1 MSSTRMQMTDK
12 KYLSKMI
19 QMIMLGLTSVAA
31 TTLLHAAEETTQNNA
46 EPLALPTLKFT
57 ANQLGEITENS
68 GVYTPGSIATA
79 TRLVLKPKETPQT
92 ISVITRQEMDDFNL
106 NSIDDVMRHTPGVS
120 VVTYDSE
127 RTEYYSR
134 GFAIQNFQYDG
145 IPMNRDSAYSAGNT
159 LSDMAIY
166 DRIEVLK
173 GATGLLT
180 GVGDPGATIN
190 LIRKKPTKDF
200 QGNVSLGLGT
210 WNNYRGQIDLSGPLN
225 ETGSIRARG
234 VAAYQDKES
243 QLDRYERKTPVFYGI
258 LEADLTDNTL
268 LTVGADYQDNKP
280 KGSTWGGIPIYNSAG
295 QFNKMPRGFNNGAN
309 WSNWEQYTRTIFSTL
324 EHKFDNDW
332 VAKIQLNHQINGY
345 DAQLGA
351 AAGGH
356 PNPSTGT
363 GVSMWAGNYK
373 GETKSDAADIYAT
386 GPFQLFGREHELVVG
401 ASISESTWKN
411 NGYGTP
417 TDYKT
422 SVDQYYQWNGDV
434 AEPDWQRGNHWSNN
448 ETTKQ
453 NGFYLTSRLNLHDD
467 LKVILG
473 GRIANYKSE
482 ETKESGIFIPYV
494 GAVYDLNDQY
504 SVYASYSTIFKPQSA
519 QNPNGKTLDPLEGE
533 NYEAGIKGEFFDG
546 RLNASLAYY
555 QLKQDN
561 FAKEIPN
568 VLTPSG
574 GVASEALQGVK
585 TKGAELEVTG
595 EIRPGWNL
603 HAGFNHKISKQD
615 GIKQSTLTPENEFSL
630 YTSYKL
636 NQWVDGLTIGGGA
649 RWQDKTWGD
658 VTNPL
663 YKDPVKHVVSDYWL
677 FDAMANYEVNDQLSV
692 SFNVNNLLDEK
703 YYTIFSWYSTYTWG
717 EGRNYNLGLKYKF

>member
-258 LEADLTDNTL
+258 LEADLTENTL

-280 KGSTWGGIPIYNSAG
+280 KGSTWGGIPIYNTAG

-422 SVDQYYQWNGDV
+422 SVDQYYQWNGNV

-603 HAGFNHKISKQD
+603 HAGFNHKTSKQD

>member
-411 NGYGTP
+411 NGYSAP
-417 TDYKT
+417 TGYKT
-422 SVDQYYQWNGDV
+422 SVDQYYQWNGNV
-434 AEPDWQRGNHWSNN
+434 AEPDWQKGNHWSNN

>member
-145 IPMNRDSAYSAGNT
+145 IPMHRDSAYSAGNT

-200 QGNVSLGLGT
+200 QGNVSLGLGS

-422 SVDQYYQWNGDV
+422 SVDQYYQWNGNV
-434 AEPDWQRGNHWSNN
+434 AEPDCQKGNHWANN
-448 ETTKQ
+448 ETSKQ
-453 NGFYLTSRLNLHDD
+453 NGFYLT
-467 LKVILG
+467 
-473 GRIANYKSE
+473 
-482 ETKESGIFIPYV
+482 
-494 GAVYDLNDQY
+494 
-504 SVYASYSTIFKPQSA
+504 
-519 QNPNGKTLDPLEGE
+519 
-533 NYEAGIKGEFFDG
+533 
-546 RLNASLAYY
+546 
-555 QLKQDN
+555 
-561 FAKEIPN
+561 
-568 VLTPSG
+568 
-574 GVASEALQGVK
+574 
-585 TKGAELEVTG
+585 
-595 EIRPGWNL
+595 
-603 HAGFNHKISKQD
+603 
-615 GIKQSTLTPENEFSL
+615 
-630 YTSYKL
+630 
-636 NQWVDGLTIGGGA
+636 
-649 RWQDKTWGD
+649 
-658 VTNPL
+658 
-663 YKDPVKHVVSDYWL
+663 
-677 FDAMANYEVNDQLSV
+677 
-692 SFNVNNLLDEK
+692 
-703 YYTIFSWYSTYTWG
+703 
-717 EGRNYNLGLKYKF
+717 

>member
-145 IPMNRDSAYSAGNT
+145 IPMHRDSAYSAGNT

-200 QGNVSLGLGT
+200 QGNVSLGLGS

-243 QLDRYERKTPVFYGI
+243 RLDRYERKTPVFYGI
-258 LEADLTDNTL
+258 LEADLSDNTL

-422 SVDQYYQWNGDV
+422 SVDQYYQWNGNV
-434 AEPDWQRGNHWSNN
+434 AEPDWQKGNHWSNN

-519 QNPNGKTLDPLEGE
+519 QDPNGKTLDPLEGE

-636 NQWVDGLTIGGGA
+636 NQWVEGLTIGGGA

-677 FDAMANYEVNDQLSV
+677 FDARANYEVNDQLSV

>member
-351 AAGGH
+351 AAGSH

-386 GPFQLFGREHELVVG
+386 GPFQLFGRKHELVVG

-422 SVDQYYQWNGDV
+422 SVDQYYQWNGNV
-434 AEPDWQRGNHWSNN
+434 AEPDWQKGNHWSNN

>member
-1 MSSTRMQMTDK
+1 MSSTRIQMADK

-19 QMIMLGLTSVAA
+19 QMIMLGLTSVVAS
-31 TTLLHAAEETTQNNA
+31 TLLHATEEITQNNA

-225 ETGSIRARG
+225 QTGSIRGRG

-258 LEADLTDNTL
+258 LEADLTENTL
-268 LTVGADYQDNKP
+268 LTIGADYQDNKP

-295 QFNKMPRGFNNGAN
+295 QFNKMSRGFNNGAN

-411 NGYGTP
+411 NGYSAP
-417 TDYKT
+417 TGYKT
-422 SVDQYYQWNGDV
+422 SVDQYYQWNGNV
-434 AEPDWQRGNHWSNN
+434 AEPDWQKGNHWSNN

-636 NQWVDGLTIGGGA
+636 NQWVDGLTVGGGA

>member
-145 IPMNRDSAYSAGNT
+145 IPMHRDSAYSAGNT

-200 QGNVSLGLGT
+200 QGNVSLGLGS

-258 LEADLTDNTL
+258 LEADLSDNTL

-422 SVDQYYQWNGDV
+422 SVDQYYQWNGNV
-434 AEPDWQRGNHWSNN
+434 AEPDWQKGNHWSNN

-519 QNPNGKTLDPLEGE
+519 QDPNGKTLDPLEGE

-636 NQWVDGLTIGGGA
+636 NQWVEGLTIGGGA

>member
-79 TRLVLKPKETPQT
+79 MRLVLKPKETPQT

-411 NGYGTP
+411 NGYSAP
-417 TDYKT
+417 TGYKT
-422 SVDQYYQWNGDV
+422 SVDQYYQWNGNV
-434 AEPDWQRGNHWSNN
+434 AEPDWQKGNHWSNN

>member
-19 QMIMLGLTSVAA
+19 QMIMLGLTSIAA

-145 IPMNRDSAYSAGNT
+145 IPMHRDSAYSAGNT
-159 LSDMAIY
+159 LSDMGIY

-200 QGNVSLGLGT
+200 QGNVSLGLGS

-258 LEADLTDNTL
+258 LEADLSDNTL

-411 NGYGTP
+411 NGYSTP

-422 SVDQYYQWNGDV
+422 SVDQYYQWNGNV
-434 AEPDWQRGNHWSNN
+434 AEPDWQKGNHWSNN

-519 QNPNGKTLDPLEGE
+519 QDPNGKTLDPLEGE

-636 NQWVDGLTIGGGA
+636 NQWVEGLTIGGGA

>member
-386 GPFQLFGREHELVVG
+386 GPFQLFGREHELVIG

-411 NGYGTP
+411 NGYSAP
-417 TDYKT
+417 TGYKT
-422 SVDQYYQWNGDV
+422 SVDQYYQWNGNV
-434 AEPDWQRGNHWSNN
+434 AEPDWQKGNHWSNN

>member
-1 MSSTRMQMTDK
+1 
-12 KYLSKMI
+12 
-19 QMIMLGLTSVAA
+19 MLGLTSVAA
-31 TTLLHAAEETTQNNA
+31 TTLLHATEETTQNNA

-422 SVDQYYQWNGDV
+422 SVDQYYQWNGNV

>member
-1 MSSTRMQMTDK
+1 MTDK

-31 TTLLHAAEETTQNNA
+31 TTLLHATEEITQNNA

-225 ETGSIRARG
+225 QTGSIRGRG

-258 LEADLTDNTL
+258 LEADLTENTL
-268 LTVGADYQDNKP
+268 LTIGADYQDNKP

-295 QFNKMPRGFNNGAN
+295 QFNKMSRGFNNGAN

-411 NGYGTP
+411 NGYSAP
-417 TDYKT
+417 TGYKT
-422 SVDQYYQWNGDV
+422 SVDQYYQWNGNV
-434 AEPDWQRGNHWSNN
+434 AEPDWQKGNHWSNN

-636 NQWVDGLTIGGGA
+636 NQWVDGLTVGGGA